1 MLRREYRHSSNAH
14 NVKFIIKKV
23 EHVQKLSRAET
34 TSTRD
39 MKLYYYMNE
48 KDA

>member
-1 MLRREYRHSSNAH
+1 MLRREYRHSSNTH
-14 NVKFIIKKV
+14 NVKKNV

-34 TSTRD
+34 TSTRN

-48 KDA
+48 RDA